1 MDVDELRKKL
11 IEEETESSDYDVLE
25 HEFGRCSSCN
35 LSLSWDDD
43 NRGDGLCEGCA
54 EVQQATAAAGMSAP
68 LFFYL
73 LFVCFVNA
81 CLFVRQV
88 GSQCWSQ
95 SFWRWESK
103 TVLCNF
109 WSLVSA

>member
-1 MDVDELRKKL
+1 MVAGKDMDVDELRKKL

-54 EVQQATAAAGMSAP
+54 EVQQATAAAGKMP
-68 LFFYL
+68 LAFCF
-73 LFVCFVNA
+73 LFLVLDCCACFM
-81 CLFVRQV
+81 
-88 GSQCWSQ
+88 
-95 SFWRWESK
+95 FWGGRR
-103 TVLCNF
+103 L
-109 WSLVSA
+109 